1 MYHGSLHWAQPS
13 PRTLTMA
20 MLSFNTVRAL
30 ALSLPGVV
38 DGSAYGAP
46 AVKLRGKLLACI
58 PVNKSAEANSI
69 AVRIDPEQRAE
80 LLREH
85 PETYYI
91 TDHYARHPIVLFR
104 LAKITRADL
113 KALLRDAFG
122 FVSSS
127 SPKITSRR
135 RRL

>member
-1 MYHGSLHWAQPS
+1 MAACTGHNRARG
-13 PRTLTMA
+13 RLTMA
-20 MLSFNTVRAL
+20 MLSFNTVRTL
-30 ALSLPGVV
+30 ALFLPGVV
-38 DGSAYGAP
+38 DGTAYGAP
-46 AVKLRGKLLACI
+46 AVKLKGKLLACI

-91 TDHYARHPIVLFR
+91 TDHYAPHPIVLIR

-113 KALLRDAFG
+113 KELLRDAYG

-127 SPKITSRR
+127 SPKTTSRT

>member
-1 MYHGSLHWAQPS
+1 
-13 PRTLTMA
+13 MA
-20 MLSFNTVRAL
+20 MLSFNTVRTL

-38 DGSAYGAP
+38 DGTAYGAP

-91 TDHYARHPIVLFR
+91 TDHYAPHPIVLIR

-113 KALLRDAFG
+113 KELLRDASR

-127 SPKITSRR
+127 SPKTASRT

>member
-1 MYHGSLHWAQPS
+1 MAACTGRNRA
-13 PRTLTMA
+13 RGRLTMA
-20 MLSFNTVRAL
+20 VLSFNTVRTL

-38 DGSAYGAP
+38 DGTAYGAP
-46 AVKLRGKLLACI
+46 AVKLMGKLLACI
-58 PVNKSAEANSI
+58 PINKSSEGNSI

-91 TDHYARHPIVLFR
+91 TDHYALHPIVLIR

-113 KALLRDAFG
+113 KELLRDASR

-127 SPKITSRR
+127 DPKTASRT

>member
-1 MYHGSLHWAQPS
+1 MTMLTFDTV
-13 PRTLTMA
+13 RTLA
-20 MLSFNTVRAL
+20 R
-30 ALSLPGVV
+30 SLPGVA
-38 DGSAYGAP
+38 DGTAYGAP

-80 LLREH
+80 LLRER

-91 TDHYARHPIVLFR
+91 TDHYAPYPMVLIR

-113 KALLRDAFG
+113 KEVLRDAFL

-127 SPKITSRR
+127 SPKKRATRS
-135 RRL
+135 LK